1 MPFEKIGN
9 LIQSELS
16 SVALRRER
24 PESESEDRLEAAERH
39 AAVMLSAYRK
49 IDCDDP
55 EAWTTAT
62 VAVLARYPDDVMA
75 EICHPQSGI
84 QTRIKWP
91 PVPQEIREAA
101 ISPWSVRRPASAG
114 RSSRSTVSCST
125 RPMARSPSPRPSQS
139 WRPSASVIAGFDK
152 LKQDMAALKVAGDPR
167 PDRPPPG
174 LDAEGQR
181 QWYERRLETMKASSP
196 SANTSCRPQPKPRTP
211 AAIGARQTSPT
222 ARRGRSGRA
231 FVEPIARN
239 PRGTRSCGRMI
250 YEAIARDTGEI
261 LAAFEAPHDARA
273 GFRLR
278 IELAEHGI
286 EPADVA
292 MLPADPAGYPHITTA
307 VFDWLPKGRVPNG

>member
-24 PESESEDRLEAAERH
+24 PESESEERLEAAERH

-91 PVPQEIREAA
+91 PVPQEIREAGDIA
-101 ISPWSVRRPASAG
+101 LERKASRERRAQLAQHRVLLDTPYGPKPEPEAVPILEAE
-114 RSSRSTVSCST
+114 RQR
-125 RPMARSPSPRPSQS
+125 
-139 WRPSASVIAGFDK
+139 VIAGFDK
-152 LKQDMAALKVAGDPR
+152 LKQDMAALKVAGEAPR

-181 QWYERRLETMKASSP
+181 QWYERRLETLKAE
-196 SANTSCRPQPKPRTP
+196 PKREYKLSP
-211 AAIGARQTSPT
+211 AAKATNAGRDWGAPDITYGPAPKR
-222 ARRGRSGRA
+222 
-231 FVEPIARN
+231 E
-239 PRGTRSCGRMI
+239 
-250 YEAIARDTGEI
+250 EAA
-261 LAAFEAPHDARA
+261 
-273 GFRLR
+273 
-278 IELAEHGI
+278 
-286 EPADVA
+286 
-292 MLPADPAGYPHITTA
+292 
-307 VFDWLPKGRVPNG
+307 

>member
-24 PESESEDRLEAAERH
+24 PESESEERLEAAERH

-91 PVPQEIREAA
+91 PVPQEIREAGDIA
-101 ISPWSVRRPASAG
+101 LERKVSRERRAQLAQHRVLLDTPYGPKPEPEAVPILEAE
-114 RSSRSTVSCST
+114 RQR
-125 RPMARSPSPRPSQS
+125 
-139 WRPSASVIAGFDK
+139 VIAGFDK
-152 LKQDMAALKVAGDPR
+152 LKQDMAALKVAGEAPR
-167 PDRPPPG
+167 PKP
-174 LDAEGQR
+174 
-181 QWYERRLETMKASSP
+181 SP
-196 SANTSCRPQPKPRTP
+196 SGNTSCRPPPRPPTP

-222 ARRGRSGRA
+222 ARLRRGRRQHDETGIRRDFTGCRHAARGSG
-231 FVEPIARN
+231 
-239 PRGTRSCGRMI
+239 
-250 YEAIARDTGEI
+250 
-261 LAAFEAPHDARA
+261 
-273 GFRLR
+273 
-278 IELAEHGI
+278 
-286 EPADVA
+286 
-292 MLPADPAGYPHITTA
+292 
-307 VFDWLPKGRVPNG
+307 